1 MAKVSLVIT
10 PNRPNRYGE
19 CVVMLQIS
27 ALQNTIRVPTDVTVV
42 KEFWNK
48 KSGLIEGGK
57 LGDKLAASK
66 NVRLTHIKNDC
77 DFKIINNADLIK
89 SMDVNRLRKFLLS
102 EEEEVCTDFFVFT
115 KSRIEEMKITQKGS
129 VTPLE
134 TTLKNVNDFWGKS
147 KLDFNEINVRFLELF
162 EAHYLEKGRK
172 RNSVAFYLRYIR
184 TMFNDAIDELNVN
197 PAKPVIL
204 NYPFR
209 KFKIVGEATK
219 NRNLPIESIR
229 KIRDFIPATKRQEIT
244 RDVFLLQFYLFGI
257 NIKDLFYLKPADIV
271 SGRLQFD
278 RFKTDR
284 PYNIFIEPE
293 ASRLIEKYKGEKY
306 LLWFADNCL
315 EERKEVRKLR
325 TRNSEYQY
333 KDQRAFNK
341 MINTNLKAIH
351 DNLELNLSVSFSSY
365 FVRHSFS
372 TIMRTDLG
380 ISKDDISLCLGH
392 VSPEQSMKV
401 TGIYINEDFARAD
414 KANRKLID
422 YLNKDTKVADK
433 PAKTSKKKKTSP
445 AVV

>member
-1 MAKVSLVIT
+1 
-10 PNRPNRYGE
+10 
-19 CVVMLQIS
+19 MLQIS
-27 ALQNTIRVPTDVTVV
+27 ALQKTIRIPTDVTVKKDFWIKKTGQV
-42 KEFWNK
+42 K
-48 KSGLIEGGK
+48 GGK

-66 NVRLTHIKNDC
+66 NVRLTYIKNDC

-89 SMDVNRLRKFLLS
+89 SMDVNRLKKFFLS

-115 KSRIEEMKITQKGS
+115 RRRIEEMKITQKGS

-134 TTLKNVNDFWGKS
+134 TTLKNVSDYCGCS
-147 KLDFNEINVRFLELF
+147 KLEFNEINVRFLESF
-162 EAHYLEKGRK
+162 EAYYLQLGRK

-184 TMFNDAIDELNVN
+184 TMFNDAIDEFNVN
-197 PAKPVIL
+197 PAKPVIM

-229 KIRDFIPATKRQEIT
+229 KIRDFIPTTKRQEIT

-257 NIKDLFYLKPADIV
+257 NIKDLFYLKSADIV
-271 SGRLQFD
+271 NGRLQFD
-278 RFKTDR
+278 RFKTER

-306 LLWFADNCL
+306 LLWFADNCM
-315 EERKEVRKLR
+315 EERKDVRKLR

-341 MINTNLKAIH
+341 MINSNLKAIH
-351 DNLELNLSVSFSSY
+351 NTLELNLSVSFSSY

-414 KANRKLID
+414 KANRRLID

-433 PAKTSKKKKTSP
+433 QPKPPRKKKTSP
-445 AVV
+445 AVA